1 MTDNRILMTKTRIT
15 GLLALSLVLA
25 ACSNNPLMRSAT
37 ATSTDAADAI
47 DQALEGARKNS
58 PADPGVRKEAAPLP
72 ADVSAALLPPLS
84 GPADLDERFDVNARG
99 VPAGNFFGALV
110 EGTRYNVVVHPGV
123 TASIDLRL
131 DDVTVP
137 EVMDIAGDLY
147 ELDIR
152 RTGRLFRVQA
162 DQVQTRLFPIDYLH
176 FKRRGGSETRVSSGQ
191 VTSSRGNSGRA
202 TGARSGNY
210 DRPGGRSDNSARETR
225 NLVGT
230 TISTETAS
238 DFWQDI
244 ENALS
249 MIVDGEDEQVVV
261 NPGAGLVMVR
271 ASARD
276 LELVEEYLRR
286 TELIMQ
292 RQVILEAK
300 ILEIALNES
309 YQQGIN
315 WSDIQSASSVVASD
329 GLPAE
334 FTAQALAGQVIQTSD
349 IGGLFSATFR
359 EGSFNA
365 LIELLGGQ
373 GNVQILSSPRISTVN
388 NQKAVIKVGTDE
400 FFVTD
405 IDFYDSGSV
414 LTAGATNSTS
424 VELTP
429 FFSGISL
436 DVTPQ
441 ISESGVITLHVH
453 PSVSEVTD
461 QEKVVTIGEQDV
473 TLPLASSTVRE
484 TDSVIRA
491 ESGQIV
497 VIGGLIQNSSE
508 DNNSAVP
515 FFSEIPLVG
524 ELFKQRKFQ
533 SRKSELVILLRP
545 VMAGSPQMDADVAA
559 SRERMS
565 VLRELLQSSESVMP
579 EPEKAVR

>member
-1 MTDNRILMTKTRIT
+1 MTTIKTTGALAMSLM
-15 GLLALSLVLA
+15 LA

-47 DQALEGARKNS
+47 DESFEEATQREPVAPTSAEP
-58 PADPGVRKEAAPLP
+58 PASLP

-84 GPADLDERFDVNARG
+84 GGTDLDERFDVNARG
-99 VPAGNFFGALV
+99 VPAASFFESLV
-110 EGTRYNVVVHPGV
+110 EGTRYNVVVHPDV
-123 TASIDLRL
+123 STSIDLRL
-131 DDVTVP
+131 GDVTVP

-147 ELDIR
+147 GLDIR
-152 RTGRLFRVQA
+152 RSGRLFRVQA
-162 DQVQTRLFPIDYLH
+162 DQVQTRMFPIDYLH
-176 FKRRGGSETRVSSGQ
+176 FKRKGGSETRVSSGQ
-191 VTSSRGNSGRA
+191 VT
-202 TGARSGNY
+202 GARSGNSSSS
-210 DRPGGRSDNSARETR
+210 GSDGSTGAGEIR

-238 DFWQDI
+238 DFWKDI
-244 ENALS
+244 QSALS
-249 MIVDGEDEQVVV
+249 MIVGGDDGQQVIV

-271 ASARD
+271 AGSED
-276 LELVEEYLRR
+276 LRMVEEYLRR

-300 ILEIALNES
+300 ILEIALNEG

-315 WSDIQSASSVVASD
+315 WSDIQSASSITASD
-329 GLPAE
+329 GLPE
-334 FTAQALAGQVIQTSD
+334 DFTAQALAGQVIQTSD
-349 IGGLFSATFR
+349 IGGLFSASVRAGDFT
-359 EGSFNA
+359 G
-365 LIELLGGQ
+365 LIELLGEQ

-405 IDFYDSGSV
+405 IDFDDNNSAVTATDS
-414 LTAGATNSTS
+414 TSTS

-461 QEKVVTIGEQDV
+461 QEKVITIGERDV

-524 ELFKQRKFQ
+524 ELFKQRRFQ

-545 VMAGSPQMDADVAA
+545 VVAGTPEMNADISA
-559 SRERMS
+559 SRERMN
-565 VLRELLQSSESVMP
+565 VLRELLQSSESVTP

>member
-1 MTDNRILMTKTRIT
+1 MTDNRILMTTIKIT
-15 GLLALSLVLA
+15 GALALSLVLT

-47 DQALEGARKNS
+47 DRSLEEAAQPEPAAPTSGQAS
-58 PADPGVRKEAAPLP
+58 APLP

-84 GPADLDERFDVNARG
+84 GGSDLDERFDVSARG
-99 VPAGNFFGALV
+99 VPAASFFESLV
-110 EGTRYNVVVHPGV
+110 EGTRYNVVVHPDV
-123 TASIDLRL
+123 DTSIDLRL
-131 DDVTVP
+131 GDVTVP

-147 ELDIR
+147 GLDIR
-152 RTGRLFRVQA
+152 RSGRFFRVQT
-162 DQVQTRLFPIDYLH
+162 DQIQTQLFPIDYLH
-176 FKRRGGSETRVSSGQ
+176 FKRKGGSETRVSSGQ
-191 VTSSRGNSGRA
+191 VT
-202 TGARSGNY
+202 GARSGSS
-210 DRPGGRSDNSARETR
+210 GNSNGDSTGSGETR

-238 DFWQDI
+238 DFWRDI
-244 ENALS
+244 QSALS
-249 MIVDGEDEQVVV
+249 MIVGGGDGQQVIV

-271 ASARD
+271 AGTAD
-276 LELVEEYLRR
+276 LRMVEEYLRR

-300 ILEIALNES
+300 ILEIGLNEN

-315 WSDIQSASSVVASD
+315 WSDIQSASSVIASD

-334 FTAQALAGQVIQTSD
+334 FTAQALSGQVIQTSD

-359 EGSFNA
+359 EGSFTA
-365 LIELLGGQ
+365 LIELLGSQ
-373 GNVQILSSPRISTVN
+373 GNVQILSSPRISTIN

-405 IDFYDSGSV
+405 IDFDDNNSAVTATDS
-414 LTAGATNSTS
+414 TSTS

-453 PSVSEVTD
+453 PSVSEVND
-461 QEKVVTIGEQDV
+461 QEKVITIGERDV

-524 ELFKQRKFQ
+524 ELFKQRRFQ

-545 VMAGSPQMDADVAA
+545 VVAGTPEMNADVSA
-559 SRERMS
+559 SRERMN
-565 VLRELLQSSESVMP
+565 VLRELLQSSESVTP

>member
-1 MTDNRILMTKTRIT
+1 MTDNRILMTTIKIT
-15 GLLALSLVLA
+15 GALALSLALT

-47 DQALEGARKNS
+47 DRSLEEAAQPEPAAPTSGQA
-58 PADPGVRKEAAPLP
+58 PAPLP

-84 GPADLDERFDVNARG
+84 GGSDLDERFDVSARG
-99 VPAGNFFGALV
+99 VPAASFFESLV
-110 EGTRYNVVVHPGV
+110 EGTRYNVVVHPDV
-123 TASIDLRL
+123 DTSIDLRL
-131 DDVTVP
+131 GDVTVP

-147 ELDIR
+147 GLDIR
-152 RTGRLFRVQA
+152 RSGRLFRVQTA
-162 DQVQTRLFPIDYLH
+162 QIQTRLFPIDYLH
-176 FKRRGGSETRVSSGQ
+176 FKRKGGSETRVSSGQ
-191 VTSSRGNSGRA
+191 VT
-202 TGARSGNY
+202 GARSGSSGSSNG
-210 DRPGGRSDNSARETR
+210 DSTGSGDTR

-244 ENALS
+244 QSALS
-249 MIVDGEDEQVVV
+249 MIVGGGDGQQVIV

-271 ASARD
+271 AGTED
-276 LELVEEYLRR
+276 LRMVEEYLRR

-300 ILEIALNES
+300 ILEIALNEG

-315 WSDIQSASSVVASD
+315 WSDIQSASSITASD
-329 GLPAE
+329 GLPE
-334 FTAQALAGQVIQTSD
+334 DFTAQALAGQVIQTSD
-349 IGGLFSATFR
+349 IGGLFSASVRAGDFT
-359 EGSFNA
+359 G
-365 LIELLGGQ
+365 LIELLGEQ

-405 IDFYDSGSV
+405 IDFDDNNSAVTATDS
-414 LTAGATNSTS
+414 TSTS

-453 PSVSEVTD
+453 PSVSEVND
-461 QEKVVTIGEQDV
+461 QEKVITIGERDV

-524 ELFKQRKFQ
+524 ELFKQRRFQ

-545 VMAGSPQMDADVAA
+545 VVAGTPEMNADVSA
-559 SRERMS
+559 SRERMN
-565 VLRELLQSSESVMP
+565 VLRELLQSSESVTP

>member
-1 MTDNRILMTKTRIT
+1 MTDNRILMTTIKIT
-15 GLLALSLVLA
+15 GALALSLVLT

-47 DQALEGARKNS
+47 DRSLEEAAQPEPAAPTSGQA
-58 PADPGVRKEAAPLP
+58 PAPLP

-84 GPADLDERFDVNARG
+84 GGSDLDERFDVSARG
-99 VPAGNFFGALV
+99 VPAASFFESLV
-110 EGTRYNVVVHPGV
+110 EGTRYNVVVHPDV
-123 TASIDLRL
+123 DTSIDLRL
-131 DDVTVP
+131 GDVTVP

-147 ELDIR
+147 GLDIR
-152 RTGRLFRVQA
+152 RSGRLFRVQTA
-162 DQVQTRLFPIDYLH
+162 QIQTRLFPIDYLH
-176 FKRRGGSETRVSSGQ
+176 FKRKGGSETRVSSGQ
-191 VTSSRGNSGRA
+191 VT
-202 TGARSGNY
+202 GARSGSSGSSNG
-210 DRPGGRSDNSARETR
+210 DSTGSGDTR

-244 ENALS
+244 QSALS
-249 MIVDGEDEQVVV
+249 MIVGGGDGQQVIV

-271 ASARD
+271 AGTED
-276 LELVEEYLRR
+276 LRMVEEYLRR

-300 ILEIALNES
+300 ILEIALNEG

-315 WSDIQSASSVVASD
+315 WSDIQSASSITASD
-329 GLPAE
+329 GLPE
-334 FTAQALAGQVIQTSD
+334 DFTAQALAGQVIQTSD
-349 IGGLFSATFR
+349 IGGLFSASVRAGDFT
-359 EGSFNA
+359 G
-365 LIELLGGQ
+365 LIELLGEQ

-405 IDFYDSGSV
+405 IDFDDNNSAVTATDS
-414 LTAGATNSTS
+414 TSTS

-453 PSVSEVTD
+453 PSVSEVND
-461 QEKVVTIGEQDV
+461 QEKVITIGERDV

-524 ELFKQRKFQ
+524 ELFKQRRFQ

-545 VMAGSPQMDADVAA
+545 VVAGTPEMNADVSA
-559 SRERMS
+559 SRERMN
-565 VLRELLQSSESVMP
+565 VLRELLQSSESVTP

>member
-1 MTDNRILMTKTRIT
+1 MTDNRILMTTIKIT
-15 GLLALSLVLA
+15 GALALSLVLT

-47 DQALEGARKNS
+47 DRSLEEAARPES
-58 PADPGVRKEAAPLP
+58 TEPATGPSSAPLP

-84 GPADLDERFDVNARG
+84 GGTDLDERFDVNARG
-99 VPAGNFFGALV
+99 VPAASFFESLV
-110 EGTRYNVVVHPGV
+110 AGTRYNVVVRPDV
-123 TASIDLRL
+123 SASIDLRL
-131 DDVTVP
+131 GDVTVP
-137 EVMDIAGDLY
+137 EVMDIASDLY
-147 ELDIR
+147 GLDIR
-152 RTGRLFRVQA
+152 RSGRLFRVQE
-162 DQVQTRLFPIDYLH
+162 DQIQTRLFPIDYLH
-176 FKRRGGSETRVSSGQ
+176 FKRKGGSETRVSSGQ
-191 VTSSRGNSGRA
+191 VT
-202 TGARSGNY
+202 GARSG
-210 DRPGGRSDNSARETR
+210 GSDSSNSNGDSSGSSDTR

-244 ENALS
+244 QNALS
-249 MIVDGEDEQVVV
+249 MIVGGGDGQKVIV

-271 ASARD
+271 AGSED
-276 LELVEEYLRR
+276 LRMIEEYLHR

-292 RQVILEAK
+292 RQVVLEAR
-300 ILEIALNES
+300 ILEIALNEG
-309 YQQGIN
+309 YQQGVN
-315 WSDIQSASSVVASD
+315 WSDIQRASTVIASD

-334 FTAQALAGQVIQTSD
+334 FTAQSLAGQAIQTSD

-359 EGSFNA
+359 EGSFTA
-365 LIELLGGQ
+365 LIELLGSQ
-373 GNVQILSSPRISTVN
+373 GNVQTLSSPRISTIN

-405 IDFYDSGSV
+405 IDFDDNNSAITATDS
-414 LTAGATNSTS
+414 TSTS

-461 QEKVVTIGEQDV
+461 QEKVVTIGERDV

-497 VIGGLIQNSSE
+497 VIGGLIQNTSE

-524 ELFKQRKFQ
+524 ELFKQRRFQ

-545 VMAGSPQMDADVAA
+545 VVAEASEMSADVSA
-559 SRERMS
+559 SRERMN
-565 VLRELLQSSESVMP
+565 VLRELLQSSESVTP